1 MISIFPAAVLMIGVV
16 ALFAYR
22 LDDVLMN
29 KIENGLSSRRAE
41 HNL

>member
-1 MISIFPAAVLMIGVV
+1 MVSIFPAAVLMIGFV

-22 LDDVLMN
+22 LDDEFMN
-29 KIENGLSSRRAE
+29 KIENGLKSRRAE